1 MGADSWHTESR
12 PAYARPAH
20 GRTERELKELK
31 DEFDGYL
38 DQNAQDLICQI
49 RADLRAKWDKI
60 IIMTG
65 KRGVGKS
72 TLAQILAKLVDYSW
86 GFDRMAYEP
95 EHIMPIFNRMA
106 KMGPYRS
113 MIMDEGG
120 EIWNRSDWATKVSK
134 TITKQVIGDRWL
146 YSARFILAPSIFHLD
161 RKAIDMADLWIK
173 VYSPNGRTRG
183 YAEVRAMQEQDYYNN
198 KLPYAPP
205 FMDLRFDDLPEPIAY
220 AYEQYKIKM
229 GKSRSEKYQE
239 IIDEET
245 GNGEPVEE
253 LDLEEIYLTVFNNA
267 DKFTNDNTG
276 RIDWRLVYG
285 EYNKQGLGQERAK
298 TIASRVVKAIGDR

>member
-1 MGADSWHTESR
+1 M
-12 PAYARPAH
+12 
-20 GRTERELKELK
+20 
-31 DEFDGYL
+31 
-38 DQNAQDLICQI
+38 DQNAQDLIMQI
-49 RADLRAKWDKI
+49 RSDLRAKWDKI

-86 GFDRMAYEP
+86 GFNRMAYEP

-106 KMGPYRS
+106 REGPFKS

-173 VYSPNGRTRG
+173 VYSPDGRKRG
-183 YAEVRAMQEQDYYNN
+183 YAEVRMMQEQDYYNN

-205 FMDLRFDDLPEPIAY
+205 FMDIRFDDLPTDIAH
-220 AYEQYKIKM
+220 AYEQYKIQK
-229 GKSRSEKYQE
+229 GKERSEKYQE
-239 IIDEET
+239 IINEET
-245 GNGEPVEE
+245 GNGEIVEE
-253 LDLEEIYLTVFNNA
+253 LDLEKVYEEVMA
-267 DKFTNDNTG
+267 DIDSYMDKG
-276 RIDWRLVYG
+276 RVNWRLVYN
-285 EYNKQGLGQERAK
+285 EYKPKGMGQERAK
-298 TIASRVVKAIGDR
+298 TIASVVSKKLRDTE

>member
-1 MGADSWHTESR
+1 M
-12 PAYARPAH
+12 
-20 GRTERELKELK
+20 KQ
-31 DEFDGYL
+31 EFDGYL
-38 DQNAQDLICQI
+38 DQNAQDLVCQI
-49 RADLRAKWDKI
+49 RSDLRAKWDKI

-86 GFDRMAYEP
+86 GFNRMAYEP
-95 EHIMPIFNRMA
+95 EHIMPIFNQMA
-106 KMGPYRS
+106 KDGPFKS

-120 EIWNRSDWATKVSK
+120 EIWNRSDWATKISK

-173 VYSPNGRTRG
+173 VYSPDNRKRG
-183 YAEVRAMQEQDYYNN
+183 YAEVRMMAEQDYYNN

-205 FMDLRFDDLPEPIAY
+205 FMDLRFDDLPPHVAS

-229 GKSRSEKYQE
+229 GKERSEKYQE

-245 GNGEPVEE
+245 GNGPIIEE
-253 LDLEEIYLTVFNNA
+253 LDLDKVYEEVKGDMDSYGENGKVN
-267 DKFTNDNTG
+267 
-276 RIDWRLVYG
+276 WRLVYK
-285 EYNKQGLGQERAK
+285 EFQPKGLGQERAK
-298 TIASRVVKAIGDR
+298 TIASYVNKMNKKAEV